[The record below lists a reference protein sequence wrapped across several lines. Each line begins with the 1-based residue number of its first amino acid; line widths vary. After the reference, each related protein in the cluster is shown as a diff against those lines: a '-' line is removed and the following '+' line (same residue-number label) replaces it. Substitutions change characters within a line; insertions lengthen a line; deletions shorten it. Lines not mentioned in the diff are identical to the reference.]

1 MVTAADAGVVQ
12 GWGRAEPRGG
22 IWISNAAS
30 DPAGQGTGR
39 YVRWL
44 LCNVGSS
51 TGEGSFT
58 FLFNSNLYTQIE
70 ILLLR
75 RIDAMLFGGT
85 LLVADVRCY
94 VWQAI
99 GLMVSLLIL

>member
-1 MVTAADAGVVQ
+1 
-12 GWGRAEPRGG
+12 
-22 IWISNAAS
+22 
-30 DPAGQGTGR
+30 
-39 YVRWL
+39 VR
-44 LCNVGSS
+44 VPSIFS
-51 TGEGSFT
+51 
-58 FLFNSNLYTQIE
+58 FNSNLYTQIE

-85 LLVADVRCY
+85 LLVADVRFY